1 MLGGSVG
8 RHSHD
13 RMTLRAGG
21 ENRAL
26 SGSGI
31 HIAFRSQQ
39 GGFRQNWGRQR
50 GFQRPSRGDLVA
62 RDTIPIL
69 QGSCERAY
77 RALYNPCAHSQ
88 RSEPRTMEYRDY
100 YKILGVERTAGADDI
115 KKSYRRLARK
125 FHPDVSKEKDAEARF
140 KEVQEAY
147 EVLKDP
153 EKRAAYDQL
162 GSNWK
167 SGEQFRPPPDW
178 ASGFEF
184 RGGPHAGRQGG
195 GARRGSEEVFED
207 EGFSDFFSSLFGG
220 GAGFA
225 GANGPRAARAGR
237 DHHAGIDI
245 DLEEAFAGTT
255 RTIELKRP
263 QLKSDGTLELKPH
276 TVRVTIPAGVT
287 EGQPIRLAGQGEV
300 SPNGGRA
307 GDLYL
312 EVHIRPDKLF
322 QLEGRDVTLTLPVA
336 PWEAALGGS
345 VKVPTLAGTVEMS
358 IPAGAQSG
366 QKLRLR
372 GRGLPG
378 QPAGDQYVQL
388 KVVLP
393 PANSP
398 EARALYEEMRRKLGT
413 FDPRADLVR

>member
-1 MLGGSVG
+1 
-8 RHSHD
+8 
-13 RMTLRAGG
+13 
-21 ENRAL
+21 
-26 SGSGI
+26 
-31 HIAFRSQQ
+31 
-39 GGFRQNWGRQR
+39 
-50 GFQRPSRGDLVA
+50 
-62 RDTIPIL
+62 
-69 QGSCERAY
+69 
-77 RALYNPCAHSQ
+77 
-88 RSEPRTMEYRDY
+88 MEYRDY
-100 YKILGVERTAGADDI
+100 YKILGVERTAAADEI

-125 FHPDVSKEKDAEARF
+125 YHPDVSKEKDAEARF

-184 RGGPHAGRQGG
+184 RGGPRGAGRQR
-195 GARRGSEEVFED
+195 AGSGEEVFED
-207 EGFSDFFSSLFGG
+207 EQFSDFFSSLFGG
-220 GAGFA
+220 RAAGGAGPFA
-225 GANGPRAARAGR
+225 GAGARRSRAGR
-237 DHHAGIDI
+237 DHHASIEI

-255 RTIELKRP
+255 RLLDLKRP
-263 QLKSDGTLELKPH
+263 QLKEDGTLEIKPH
-276 TVRVTIPAGVT
+276 TVKVTIPAGVN
-287 EGQPIRLAGQGEV
+287 EGQLIRLAGQGEPA
-300 SPNGGRA
+300 PNGGRA

-312 EVHIRPDKLF
+312 EVHIRPNRVF

-336 PWEAALGGS
+336 PWEAALGGP
-345 VKVPTLAGTVEMS
+345 VKVPTLAGAVEMN

-378 QPAGDQYVQL
+378 SPPGDQYVQL

-398 EARALYEEMRRKLGT
+398 EARALYEEMRRKLA
-413 FDPRADLVR
+413 FDPRDAL